1 MRDLMEPLGISCVG
15 AEELGLPEPE
25 EIGNTFV
32 DNADLKA
39 REAADLSG
47 LPALADD
54 SGLCVDALHG
64 APGIFSARWAEDE
77 QGNRDWTRAMEKVWR
92 EVEAAGPDAGHDAHF
107 ACALAI
113 AWPNDGQAEN
123 FEGRVDGTLTWP
135 PRGDKGFG
143 YDPIFVPAGHDVTF
157 GEMEPAQKHEMS
169 HRADAF
175 RKLVKAL
182 RCFRHPGLDQGSMNN
197 AQLAVTRPSSWMPTR
212 VQHDGK
218 IALYVHWPF
227 CVSKCPYCDFNSH
240 VRSTIDQDEWRD
252 ALLADLAY
260 EASLLPGRTLT
271 SIFFGGGTPSLMEP
285 ATVAAVI
292 GAARQHWSA
301 ADDIEITLE
310 ANPNSVEAARFA
322 DLATAGV
329 NRLSL
334 GLQSFDD
341 RVSPSS
347 AARTPPTRANRRSKS
362 PNSISLASAST

>member
-1 MRDLMEPLGISCVG
+1 MRPIGDKLVIATHNPGKLREIAALMEPLGIACVG
-15 AEELGLPEPE
+15 AAELGLPEPE

-54 SGLCVDALHG
+54 SGLCVDALQG

-77 QGNRDWTRAMEKVWR
+77 QGNRDWTRAMEKIWR

-143 YDPIFVPAGHDVTF
+143 YDPIFVPAGHEATF
-157 GEMEPAQKHEMS
+157 AEMDPAQKHQMS

-182 RCFRHPGLDQGSMNN
+182 
-197 AQLAVTRPSSWMPTR
+197 
-212 VQHDGK
+212 K
-218 IALYVHWPF
+218 
-227 CVSKCPYCDFNSH
+227 
-240 VRSTIDQDEWRD
+240 
-252 ALLADLAY
+252 
-260 EASLLPGRTLT
+260 
-271 SIFFGGGTPSLMEP
+271 
-285 ATVAAVI
+285 
-292 GAARQHWSA
+292 
-301 ADDIEITLE
+301 
-310 ANPNSVEAARFA
+310 
-322 DLATAGV
+322 
-329 NRLSL
+329 
-334 GLQSFDD
+334 
-341 RVSPSS
+341 
-347 AARTPPTRANRRSKS
+347 
-362 PNSISLASAST
+362 